1 MTTPILDIEEV
12 ASGQVNQYLIYN
24 TALRAL
30 EASQNDVLEI
40 DLSGADGSVT
50 LAELQQHWMIVGS
63 GHTVPRTLT
72 VPAAK
77 RQFAVQNT
85 GTDTLTVSIGT
96 TDVVVPADTAYLLYA
111 DGTAN
116 GLVRVQ

>member
-1 MTTPILDIEEV
+1 MTTPILGITELFD
-12 ASGQVNQYLIYN
+12 GQIDQFSTVN
-24 TALRAL
+24 TALRML
-30 EASQNDVLEI
+30 EASQNDVHEV
-40 DLSGADGSVT
+40 DLSSADGSVT
-50 LAELQQHWMIVGS
+50 LAELQQHYMIVGS

-72 VPAAK
+72 VPEAK
-77 RQFAVQNT
+77 RQFAVRNT